1 MLLLGISSSS
11 IDMLLLIVELILLIS
26 TFIVIVLHR
35 KEEKARETLVEKML
49 HTARIVSRQEYFNSV
64 IFGIQGA
71 SKQIMG
77 SITGSKPSNE
87 VMEQVNRISQELSRA
102 KEKGISI
109 RYLVP
114 KSSDRLK
121 VACIYAKSGA
131 EVRFHPGLLVFD
143 LRFMVIDG
151 KHVVLG
157 FPSEKGEDK
166 PTREGYLIPSD
177 GLAEMLEEIFE
188 KRWKE
193 AQACD
198 EYLKDIVMELKKHNN
213 QVSASKLSQELEVPI
228 DLIEKVL
235 QNF

>member
-1 MLLLGISSSS
+1 MFEPITSST
-11 IDMLLLIVELILLIS
+11 IDMLLLFVELILLVS

-35 KEEKARETLVEKML
+35 REEKARESLVEKML

-71 SKQIMG
+71 STAIMG

-87 VMEQVNRISQELSRA
+87 VMEQVNRISQELRRA
-102 KEKGISI
+102 KEKGVEI

-121 VACIYAKSGA
+121 VACIYASAGA
-131 EVRFHPGLLVFD
+131 EVRFHPGLLVID
-143 LRFMVIDG
+143 IRYMVIDG

-177 GLAEMLEEIFE
+177 GLAEMFAEIFE

-193 AQACD
+193 ATLCED
-198 EYLKDIVMELKKHNN
+198 YLKEIISELRRHNN
-213 QVSASKLSQELEVPI
+213 NISPTKLSQELEVPI
-228 DLIEKVL
+228 NMIEDAL
-235 QNF
+235 NHI

>member
-1 MLLLGISSSS
+1 MEYPLTSSS
-11 IDMLLLIVELILLIS
+11 IDMLLLVVELILLIS

-35 KEEKARETLVEKML
+35 REEKARETLVEKML

-71 SKQIMG
+71 SSEIMG

-102 KEKGISI
+102 KDKGVNI

-121 VACIYAKSGA
+121 VACIYASSGA
-131 EVRFHPGLLVFD
+131 EVRFHPGLLVID
-143 LRFMVIDG
+143 IRYMVIDR

-177 GLAEMLEEIFE
+177 GLAEMFEEIFE
-188 KRWKE
+188 KRWNE
-193 AQACD
+193 AQICED
-198 EYLKDIVMELKKHNN
+198 YLREIIVELKKHNSN
-213 QVSASKLSQELEVPI
+213 ISASKLSQELEVPI
-228 DLIEKVL
+228 NMVDNILKSI
-235 QNF
+235 